1 MDNIYPK
8 AQRYYM
14 GYYFNYLK
22 RGNNPIIN
30 DPHN

>member
-14 GYYFNYLK
+14 GYYFNYF
-22 RGNNPIIN
+22 RGNYPIIN